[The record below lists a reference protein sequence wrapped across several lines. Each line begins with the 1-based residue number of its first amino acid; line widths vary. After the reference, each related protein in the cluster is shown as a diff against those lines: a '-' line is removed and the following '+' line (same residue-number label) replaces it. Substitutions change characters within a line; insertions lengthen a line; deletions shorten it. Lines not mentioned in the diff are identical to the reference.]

1 MSTLAAV
8 GAAALL
14 VALGA
19 AVSAVAGALLG
30 AGAARPGA
38 LAAARRALLV
48 AAAATTLAVGA
59 LATALLR
66 DDFSLAYVA
75 AVSARDL
82 DVPLKWAAIYSAQ
95 AGSLLVWTWLLSLFI
110 AVFAWRTLPAI
121 AWGAAPAT
129 AIAGLLLVAFLVP
142 AVAFESAFTASP
154 ATPPDG
160 RGLNPLLVD
169 RSMLVHPPF
178 LLAGLVSTAIPFTLG
193 MSALAAGRV
202 DGAWLRAVRGW
213 ALCAWLV
220 LSVGNFLGGWWAYT
234 VLGWGGYWGWDPVEN
249 SALLPLLPLTA
260 FLHSL
265 LVQER
270 RGMLKLWNVGLVVAS
285 FALAVFGTF
294 NVRSG
299 LVESVH
305 SFARSEVGG
314 YFLALLA
321 VALASAGGLM
331 VWRARML
338 RPGHDFESLLSRES
352 ALIVNNYLFLAITLV
367 VLGGTLFPVF
377 SELVDGTRITVG
389 PPFFNRVVGPLL
401 IALLAL
407 MAAGTV
413 LPWRRAARA
422 TLAQRFRGPLAVAAI
437 AALALA
443 AGGMRDPF
451 ALAATA
457 SAVVLLF
464 VTLREFALGTR
475 SVRQATGAAWPAAL
489 AALFERDRWRY
500 GGYLVHLGVGVL
512 AVAIVGS
519 TIYQQQLRATVAPG
533 ESFEAGGRTL
543 TFDGLRE
550 HMPARNGIATEVVAA
565 LRVSREGEQRA
576 SLAPGRRLFANF
588 PQQPTSII
596 AIEHTWRDDLYVFVQ
611 RWDADGVTEFQVF
624 VNPLMPWLWVG
635 AGVYIVGGLLAFVPL
650 RARPALTAAP
660 AREPAAAQG

>member
-1 MSTLAAV
+1 MSVLAAL

-19 AVSAVAGALLG
+19 AVAAVAGALLG
-30 AGAARPGA
+30 ARARPGA

-48 AAAATTLAVGA
+48 AAAAITVAVGA
-59 LATALLR
+59 LAVALLR

-75 AVSARDL
+75 AVSSREL
-82 DVPLKWAAIYSAQ
+82 DPPLKWAALYSAQ
-95 AGSLLVWTWLLSLFI
+95 AGSLLLWTWLLSLFV

-121 AWGAAPAT
+121 PWGAAPAT
-129 AIAGLLLVAFLVP
+129 AIAGALLVAFLVP
-142 AVAFESAFTASP
+142 AVAFESAFAASP
-154 ATPPDG
+154 VTPLDG

-169 RSMLVHPPF
+169 RGMLVHPPF

-220 LSVGNFLGGWWAYT
+220 LSIGNFLGGWWAYT

-270 RGMLKLWNVGLVVAS
+270 RGMLKLWNVGLVVAA

-305 SFARSEVGG
+305 SFARSDIGG

-321 VALASAGGLM
+321 VLIAGAGGLM
-331 VWRARML
+331 AWRARML

-377 SELVDGTRITVG
+377 SELFDGTRITVG

-401 IALLAL
+401 VALVVL
-407 MAAGTV
+407 MVIGTV
-413 LPWRRAARA
+413 LPWRRAAGA
-422 TLAQRFRGPLAVAAI
+422 TLARRFRGPLVVAVAAG
-437 AALALA
+437 LALG

-451 ALAATA
+451 ALTATCAAT
-457 SAVVLLF
+457 VLLF
-464 VTLREFALGTR
+464 VTLREFAIGAR
-475 SVRQATGAAWPAAL
+475 GVRRASGVAWPAAL
-489 AALFERDRWRY
+489 AALFERDQQRY

-512 AVAIVGS
+512 AIAIVGS
-519 TIYQQQLRATVAPG
+519 NIYQQQIRATVAPG
-533 ESFEAGGRTL
+533 GSFEAGGRTL
-543 TFDGLRE
+543 TFDGLQERA
-550 HMPARNGIATEVVAA
+550 PARNGIDTEVVAA
-565 LRVSREGEQRA
+565 LRVTRGGEERA
-576 SLAPGRRLFANF
+576 PLAPGRRLFTNF

-611 RWDADGVTEFQVF
+611 GWDADGVTEFQVF
-624 VNPLMPWLWVG
+624 VNPLMPWLWAG

-650 RARPALTAAP
+650 RARPALVTAP
-660 AREPAAAQG
+660 AREPAAARS